1 MQKQIVLLL
10 LGCAALTQAVETS
23 SLRTKLSKLAQIKA
37 RGGADDADGDV
48 EGDLGNHLDCNVTVP
63 APELGDLSGDLLD
76 WCPHEFGENE
86 NGGLGAGLSSS
97 AFQSL
102 QLSQSQNLASIPDTM
117 QNTTVQALCNSCNAA
132 AHEEASSAS
141 RIRTFDIHG
150 QICVEENIRFCET
163 GEARERSQGASEK
176 LGVCVVTNEGTSD
189 ETDLGSLQAC
199 DGELSYTPP
208 E

>member
-37 RGGADDADGDV
+37 RGGNDDV
-48 EGDLGNHLDCNVTVP
+48 EGDLEGDLEDCEVNVEVP
-63 APELGDLSGDLLD
+63 DLGDLSGDLLD
-76 WCPHEFGENE
+76 WCPCEFGADET
-86 NGGLGAGLSSS
+86 GLGSGLSSS
-97 AFQSL
+97 AYQSL

-132 AHEEASSAS
+132 AHTEASAAS

-150 QICVEENIRFCET
+150 QICVEENIKFCET
-163 GEARERSQGASEK
+163 GEARERAQGASEK
-176 LGVCVVTNEGTSD
+176 LGVCVVTNEGSSD
-189 ETDLGSLQAC
+189 DTELGSLESSG
-199 DGELSYTPP
+199 GEIIYCPP